1 MKTKLLTG
9 LVIAAACLTAAQA
22 DHMSP
27 WGPGWANMPNDI
39 HNTRLDTRGDNDAFF
54 DFVRYGAG
62 ADSVNR
68 YLVEETAM
76 LEAELAAGHQVER
89 LAARLDPLEGFL
101 GGGWVKYTVFDGDTA
116 TAAVLSINVRL
127 RLVRQSGAV
136 ANEAL
141 VGLAEYAADVGTI
154 VRADFRT
161 YDGSDYAACRLVF
174 EGMIVGEDEI
184 PAYAVFGLSLKVDSS
199 GLIEGTGACVAAGA
213 GTTGEALLPAV
224 MLGDIVDVPVQTPL
238 MDEELAVLMGGF

>member
-1 MKTKLLTG
+1 MKTRLITG
-9 LVIAAACLTAAQA
+9 LVIVAASLTAAQA

-39 HNTRLDTRGDNDAFF
+39 HNTRLDTRDDNEAFF

-68 YLVEETAM
+68 FLLEEVAT

-89 LAARLDPLEGFL
+89 LAARLDPLDGFL
-101 GGGWVKYTVFDGDTA
+101 GGGWAKYTVFDGDTA
-116 TAAVLSINVRL
+116 VAAVLTVNVRL
-127 RLVRQSGAV
+127 RLVQPTGAV

-141 VGLAEYAADVGTI
+141 VGLAEYAADPGTT

-161 YDGSDYAACRLVF
+161 LDGLDYAACSLAF
-174 EGMIVGEDEI
+174 EGLVAGEDEV
-184 PAYAVFGLSLKVDSS
+184 PEYAVFGLSLKLDSS
-199 GLIEGTGACVAAGA
+199 GLIEGVGACVAAGS
-213 GTTGEALLPAV
+213 GTDGEQVLPAV
-224 MLGDIVDVPVQTPL
+224 AVGDLVDVAVQTPL
-238 MDEELAVLMGGF
+238 MEAELAVLLGGF